1 MGCVWNRYLR
11 LPKNNFLSF
20 KRNKPKTV
28 FYRCYKVWSKLFQ
41 QSTLNY
47 GFTTWLVIS
56 RISRDI
62 LFQST
67 LDVFAPYMQKKIR
80 YNNKEFLDIQT
91 TRECR
96 LTLKRVGNMIIIYS
110 HNNNPFMKKKTLKK
124 KIMIRS
130 KLCNKSNKSRT
141 SVHWL
146 N

>member
-1 MGCVWNRYLR
+1 MCVYVRTKFQVSSIILASFRHGEVILR
-11 LPKNNFLSF
+11 ISF
-20 KRNKPKTV
+20 
-28 FYRCYKVWSKLFQ
+28 Q
-41 QSTLNY
+41 
-47 GFTTWLVIS
+47 LVIS

-62 LFQST
+62 LCQST

-80 YNNKEFLDIQT
+80 YNNKEFLDIQA

-124 KIMIRS
+124 KKIMTRS